1 MKNEEVTNDLEK
13 GTNQEEKNKPEVL
26 TFTKEE
32 LNTFVKKQVNKK
44 NDKLQELENKLT
56 SQEQQLNEFINKSQ
70 TSNFIEKIK
79 RTNKVQEGAEQD
91 VLNSLNVNQENFD
104 FGEELNK
111 ILTNKP
117 FFKKLQNIQVKEKKE
132 KKRKPKINYF

>member
-1 MKNEEVTNDLEK
+1 MKTGEVTNDLEK

>member
-1 MKNEEVTNDLEK
+1 MKNEEVTNNLEK

>member
-132 KKRKPKINYF
+132 KKRKSKIDYF